1 MLFLQI
7 LITAIFSGL
16 YQLTS
21 HLIVLMYAP
30 KLDLIPRYII
40 GTLGLLLPP
49 SVFLALTGH
58 ADSLFVMWACAVSSG
73 LAVIGARAIGAK
85 INHLRDQL
93 DELQRLRAL
102 HGETQKED

>member
-7 LITAIFSGL
+7 FITALFSGL
-16 YQLTS
+16 YQLTV

-30 KLDLIPRYII
+30 KLDVIPRYII

-49 SVFLALTGH
+49 SIFPAMTGH
-58 ADSLFVMWACAVSSG
+58 ADTLFVMWACAVSSG
-73 LAVIGARAIGAK
+73 AAVIGARSIGAK
-85 INHLRDQL
+85 IMDLRNQL

-102 HGETQKED
+102 HGETEKED

>member
-1 MLFLQI
+1 MFLQI
-7 LITAIFSGL
+7 FITALFSGL
-16 YQLTS
+16 YQLTA

-30 KLDLIPRYII
+30 KLDIIPRYII

-58 ADSLFVMWACAVSSG
+58 ADSLIVMWACAVSSG
-73 LAVIGARAIGAK
+73 AAVIGARTLGK
-85 INHLRDQL
+85 KVTDLRDQL

-102 HGETQKED
+102 HGETEKED